1 MAFSS
6 SASSNVIF
14 APPNIG
20 HLVSIK
26 LSDTNYLIWSS
37 QLCDRKPCPSKSLD
51 GSLNPTY
58 ILGIR
63 KIGVC

>member
-20 HLVSIK
+20 HRFVRSKSHDLMGFVDGSE
-26 LSDTNYLIWSS
+26 
-37 QLCDRKPCPSKSLD
+37 PCPSKSLD
-51 GSLNPTY
+51 GSLNPAY
-58 ILGIR
+58 IL
-63 KIGVC
+63 